1 MADGSRLAVTY
12 VLNHVVG
19 DTDGAGLALGEL
31 GHGLPGVND
40 GDAVVDNAVA
50 AGDSAALDEREV
62 LVAGLEGNG
71 PVDEVELLFLLLVLI
86 NPR

>member
-1 MADGSRLAVTY
+1 M
-12 VLNHVVG
+12 LNHVVG
-19 DTDGAGLALGEL
+19 DTDGAGLVLGEL

-40 GDAVVDNAVA
+40 GNAVVDDAVA
-50 AGDSAALDEREV
+50 TRDSAALNEREV

-71 PVDEVELLFLLLVLI
+71 PVDEVELFYHLLVFM

>member
-1 MADGSRLAVTY
+1 MTY

-40 GDAVVDNAVA
+40 GDAVVNVAVT
-50 AGDSAALDEREV
+50 ALDV
-62 LVAGLEGNG
+62 AAGLEGEELAAGLEGDG
-71 PVDEVELLFLLLVLI
+71 PVDEVELLFLLLVLM